1 MAGVIAFQ
9 VVGLEMLTK
18 LMNLGPNIQ
27 AITKVTLHQE
37 GKKIRNYILRK
48 MQSTSLS
55 ATGHSMAGGF
65 PSIQSGTLSGS
76 IRYNVSGWDELEF
89 GSDIDYA
96 SYLELGTYKMSP
108 RPFIQPTG
116 EMFATTLANALSTNL
131 RKVHML

>member
-1 MAGVIAFQ
+1 MAGGIIFQ
-9 VVGLEMLTK
+9 VVGLEVLTK
-18 LMNLGPNIQ
+18 LTSLGHNIQ

-89 GSDIDYA
+89 GS
-96 SYLELGTYKMSP
+96 
-108 RPFIQPTG
+108 
-116 EMFATTLANALSTNL
+116 
-131 RKVHML
+131 